1 MGKWVI
7 GSLIDTMANIE
18 YGILIAIVVVAVLLS
33 VIASLNS
40 KKKLTVLSYI
50 IAAALLIPLAYQM
63 SRLIG
68 ACQVSDTAAAINDIV
83 EVVSPT
89 LSEYVS
95 SVANQHLGWFIFRR
109 VIWSTLFIALATFG
123 IVMTMD
129 SSMKNQGRISMRR
142 DNYRERRLDEHRP
155 SRRKRKY

>member
-1 MGKWVI
+1 MSDLAISG
-7 GSLIDTMANIE
+7 LINTMANIE
-18 YGILIAIVVVAVLLS
+18 YGILIAIVIVAILLF

-40 KKKLTVLSYI
+40 RKKLNALSYI
-50 IAAALLIPLAYQM
+50 IAFVLLVPLTFQM

-68 ACQVSDTAAAINDIV
+68 ACQISDTAAAINDIV
-83 EVVSPT
+83 EDISPA

-95 SVANQHLGWFIFRR
+95 SVTNHDVGWFIFRR
-109 VIWSTLFIALATFG
+109 VIWSVVFIALATFG

-142 DNYRERRLDEHRP
+142 DNYRGRRIEGHRP
-155 SRRKRKY
+155 SRRRRN